1 MDVEILDANG
11 IQKPLLLP
19 PSRSQSQK
27 LLLSKPKNLLLLQ
40 HRLLPRQLHP

>member
-1 MDVEILDANG
+1 MEILDANG

-19 PSRSQSQK
+19 LSPSQSQK

-40 HRLLPRQLHP
+40 RRLLPRQLHP